1 MKKWISFVIVMFA
14 AAVLAQAYEAKGST
28 RSRFGGAALQENEQK
43 GESSS
48 PKTRSFSSYGSTRK
62 WSRGVQTQTVQTSTA
77 GQPQS
82 ESQPQK
88 ITEQAEKA
96 SMVQRVDEKPAVKAE
111 KPAAKKSAEA
121 ADPKKKDEKNAS
133 ASAATPK
140 GGAMPEDVMKQL
152 QGMQDLVKNM
162 DTGVPASAKTGGNA
176 AAANPMAALQSLPQI
191 PGMPDMSALMGG
203 AAGAMPT
210 GGAKK

>member
-77 GQPQS
+77 GQPQA
-82 ESQPQK
+82 EPQPQ
-88 ITEQAEKA
+88 TATDQAEKA
-96 SMVQRVDEKPAVKAE
+96 SMVQRVAE

-121 ADPKKKDEKNAS
+121 ADPKKKDEKNDS

-176 AAANPMAALQSLPQI
+176 AATNPMAALQSLPQI
-191 PGMPDMSALMGG
+191 PSMPDMSALMGG